1 MLDLGYPY
9 GGQFQQR
16 LLALLVQYP
25 KETSSIIQ
33 PRYFEIPTLVDIA
46 RVVSEFHARH
56 QDAAFS
62 YVVLKEAVR
71 ASLSRKQM
79 ENWSYY
85 KEDLKAAFQPLPKDT
100 SLLRELATKFSRD
113 SEFRNALVLA
123 EKYVNAAAYE
133 KIPELFQKALE
144 LSDVASETTAH
155 WRELPHPL
163 DYPHEAIEWVVE
175 GLIPAKHV
183 IAISGE
189 EGVGKTLLLLA
200 MARSITE
207 ATDYLERRVFA
218 RKVLYLGLDVSKV
231 TLQNYMKMLRWIPD
245 NDFRILT
252 MWTNP
257 EAPMLD
263 RTEQL
268 EGLYRYVKKYQP
280 VLIFDTLRDFF
291 DGEENSSTETKPI
304 LDAVKRLRALG
315 GTVILI
321 THPAKRGNS
330 AIRGTNNISQKVDVS
345 YFVERVQS
353 QGKDVIRLT
362 CPTKNRAGSQNVSL
376 MIQKLFIPT
385 PAGPY
390 FTIREFR
397 DVRLPAEPKRN
408 RQLDVI
414 VEYLRG
420 NPGKNQKEIAEALK
434 MGDRLLKQ
442 ILSDGETKGVLRHE
456 KGERKVKRWFVVG
469 SEPHQSQEQIS
480 SVVEEV
486 SRALAK
492 PTT

>member
-1 MLDLGYPY
+1 MLDVGYPY
-9 GGQFQQR
+9 GGPFQQR
-16 LLALLVQYP
+16 LLALLVQHP
-25 KETSSIIQ
+25 KEMSSIIQ

-46 RVVSEFHARH
+46 RVVSECHARH
-56 QDAAFS
+56 PDAAFS
-62 YVVLKEAVR
+62 YIVLKEAVR

-85 KEDLKAAFQPLPKDT
+85 EKDLKAAFQPLPKDT
-100 SLLRELATKFSRD
+100 SVLRELATKFSRN

-123 EKYVNAAAYE
+123 EKYVNAGAHD
-133 KIPELFQKALE
+133 KVLELFQKAQE
-144 LSDVASETTAH
+144 LANVGPETTAH
-155 WRELPHPL
+155 WSDLPHPL
-163 DYPHEAIEWVVE
+163 DYSHEAIEWIVE

-207 ATDYLERRVFA
+207 GRDFLDMRVFA
-218 RKVLYLGLDVSKV
+218 RKVVYLGLDVSKV
-231 TLQNYMKMLRWIPD
+231 TLQHYMKMLRWIPGD
-245 NDFRILT
+245 DFRILT
-252 MWTNP
+252 MWTDP

-268 EGLYRYVKKYQP
+268 EWLYRYVMKYQP

-304 LDAVKRLRALG
+304 LDAVKRMRALG

-321 THPAKRGNS
+321 AHPAKRGNA

-353 QGKDVIRLT
+353 QGKDMIRLT

-376 MIQKLFIPT
+376 TIQKLFIPT

-390 FTIREFR
+390 FTMREFR
-397 DVRLPAEPKRN
+397 DVGLPAEPKPN
-408 RQLDVI
+408 RLLDAI
-414 VEYLRG
+414 VGYLRA
-420 NPGKNQKEIAEALK
+420 NPGKNQEEIKTELK
-434 MGDRLLKQ
+434 VGDRRLKQ
-442 ILSDGETKGVLRHE
+442 VLSEGETKGRLRR
-456 KGERKVKRWFVVG
+456 ERGQRNVKRWYVVD
-469 SEPHQSQEQIS
+469 SESHQAQEQIS

-492 PTT
+492 PSS